1 MTRCVVKV
9 PPLLNHALIFS
20 ADENSYHGFP
30 DPLRCPET
38 VTRKS
43 VALYYYTK
51 DREVNSR
58 STNYRARPDDTKR
71 KAVLI
76 WADRQAVS
84 AYSKMKSKLGLSDT
98 LASRLPG
105 LFSRS
110 KK

>member
-58 STNYRARPDDTKR
+58 STNYRARPDTKR
-71 KAVLI
+71 SR
-76 WADRQAVS
+76 ADLGRQAS
-84 AYSKMKSKLGLSDT
+84 GLGLFKDEEQAGT
-98 LASRLPG
+98 VGHPR
-105 LFSRS
+105 
-110 KK
+110 

>member
-76 WADRQAVS
+76 WADKQAVS
-84 AYSKMKSKLGLSDT
+84 AYSKMKSKLGPSDT

>member
-98 LASRLPG
+98 LASRPPG